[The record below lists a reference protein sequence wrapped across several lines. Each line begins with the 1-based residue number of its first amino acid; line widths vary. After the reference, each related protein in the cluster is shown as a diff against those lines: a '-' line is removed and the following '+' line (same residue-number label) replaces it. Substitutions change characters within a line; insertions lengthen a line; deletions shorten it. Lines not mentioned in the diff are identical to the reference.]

1 MVVFIQNFA
10 EDHAILLPGRIPGY
24 NRFDLQLLPS
34 NTSKLS
40 IWESYTQSIEPLG
53 VRVAGYKS
61 FRNIWTKYL
70 PQIIIT
76 KPMSDLCWTCQQN
89 NSLIVRSTN
98 KSEEEKSTV
107 SFKFQDIYMYM
118 YMHKI
123 INNINHYRYVLTI
136 FQALKLAEQ
145 HLLAVSKERS
155 YFRTVV
161 KTSKDE
167 VKEHFTI
174 SGCFTPP
181 SPHCCLPPSSLD
193 VTVHYSFDF
202 AQQVHYPSDP
212 HQPGPVY
219 FLTPRKCAIFGVC
232 CKAIPRQVNYLIDE
246 AVDVGKGANTVVSM
260 LHHFFSTHGLGEK
273 HVHLHAD
280 NCVGQNKNNTMIQVS
295 LLKSIVKLLM
305 IHTFILALFSSIFYG
320 ES

>member
-89 NSLIVRSTN
+89 NSLIVQSTN

-167 VKEHFTI
+167 VKEHFK
-174 SGCFTPP
+174 
-181 SPHCCLPPSSLD
+181 L
-193 VTVHYSFDF
+193 V
-202 AQQVHYPSDP
+202 
-212 HQPGPVY
+212 
-219 FLTPRKCAIFGVC
+219 GV
-232 CKAIPRQVNYLIDE
+232 LL
-246 AVDVGKGANTVVSM
+246 
-260 LHHFFSTHGLGEK
+260 LHHLTAAYHPPHWMSQFTILLILRSKFIIHLTHT
-273 HVHLHAD
+273 
-280 NCVGQNKNNTMIQVS
+280 NQVLCTS
-295 LLKSIVKLLM
+295 
-305 IHTFILALFSSIFYG
+305 
-320 ES
+320 